1 MAMLKHQVEQAGSES
16 ENIKNI
22 KNIKTSAGP
31 LSVEMLGETG
41 PVLVFWHVLYG
52 DSRMWQAQIADLS
65 GDYRLLLIDAPSHGR
80 SYDNT
85 APFTVE
91 ACAQAIIEVL
101 TAFGVEQA
109 LGVGLG
115 WGGFALL
122 QAALLAPRHFL
133 ALAVFDSA
141 IAPHGF
147 FGRLKM
153 SLMARFISRYG
164 FTKTAQK
171 LILKTLLAP
180 ATFVEQPAVVDNF
193 SEQLQAVNPKGL
205 YNAVSSLLHRRPL
218 AGLEQIT
225 LPTLV
230 LVGEHDK
237 VYPPHYSQQ
246 IAQQIKGA
254 RLVELAKAGHL
265 GPLEVPTQV
274 NKALRE
280 FFATL

>member
-1 MAMLKHQVEQAGSES
+1 MLKQEAVQTASKD
-16 ENIKNI
+16 IKNI
-22 KNIKTSAGP
+22 KNIKTSVGSLFA
-31 LSVEMLGETG
+31 EMLGETG
-41 PVLVFWHVLYG
+41 PVVVFWHVLYG
-52 DSRMWQAQIADLS
+52 DSRMWQAQIEDLRA
-65 GDYRLLLIDAPSHGR
+65 DYRLLLIDAPSHGH
-80 SYDNT
+80 SHDNT

-101 TAFGVEQA
+101 DVFGIEQA
-109 LGVGLG
+109 IGVGLG

-122 QAALLAPRHFL
+122 QAALLAPPRFL

-141 IAPHGF
+141 IGTHGF

-180 ATFVEQPAVVDNF
+180 ATFVEQPAVVAIF
-193 SEQLQAVNPKGL
+193 TEQLQAVNPKGL
-205 YNAVSSLLHRRPL
+205 YSAVSSLLRRRPL
-218 AGLEQIT
+218 EGLAQLT

-237 VYPPHYSQQ
+237 VYPPHYSQE
-246 IAQQIKGA
+246 IAQLIKGA
-254 RLVELAKAGHL
+254 RLVELAKASHL
-265 GPLEVPTQV
+265 GPLENPSQV
-274 NKALRE
+274 NKVLRE
-280 FFATL
+280 FFATI